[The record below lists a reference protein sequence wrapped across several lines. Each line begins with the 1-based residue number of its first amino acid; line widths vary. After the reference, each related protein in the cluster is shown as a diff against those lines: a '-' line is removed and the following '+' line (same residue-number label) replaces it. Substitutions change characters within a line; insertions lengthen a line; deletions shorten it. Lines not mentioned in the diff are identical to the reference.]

1 MTCKINADAST
12 GLEISSDTSQT
23 IDIQANDVTKMT
35 IGSTID
41 IQGNELVL
49 DADADTSIHVDNDD
63 RMDFKTGGT
72 DRFVIDAE
80 GQMLVGGITS

>member
-41 IQGNELVL
+41 IQGNE
-49 DADADTSIHVDNDD
+49 
-63 RMDFKTGGT
+63 
-72 DRFVIDAE
+72 
-80 GQMLVGGITS
+80 